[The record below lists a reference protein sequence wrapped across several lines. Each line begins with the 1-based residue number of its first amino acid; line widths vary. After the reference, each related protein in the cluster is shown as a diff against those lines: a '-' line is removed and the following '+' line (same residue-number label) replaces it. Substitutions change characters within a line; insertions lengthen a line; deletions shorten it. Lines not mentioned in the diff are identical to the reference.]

1 MKHFRLQLAL
11 SCIPVAGFPIVLFWG
26 MYNTYCVAHK
36 RTHAFLYALLC
47 LLPSFILGAAGAGG
61 AYLVLRTISRSN
73 IPLILTVCLLILIV
87 AIWAIGW
94 VCLAIQCRYISYI
107 SAREAG
113 KSIL

>member
-47 LLPSFILGAAGAGG
+47 MLPSFVLGAAGAGC
-61 AYLVLRTISRSN
+61 AYLVLRMISRST
-73 IPLILTVCLLILIV
+73 ICLILSLSLLVLVV

-94 VCLAIQCRYISYI
+94 VCLAIQHRYISYI
-107 SAREAG
+107 SAREAE